1 MRVPPL
7 RFQSTPHQPAP
18 KPLEGE
24 SRPEASPGERPP
36 QVDVNW
42 MTLQQSSSL
51 DAEQRRM
58 AGLRLSD
65 QLRHQAEEALRTT
78 LNFRI

>member
-1 MRVPPL
+1 
-7 RFQSTPHQPAP
+7 
-18 KPLEGE
+18 
-24 SRPEASPGERPP
+24 
-36 QVDVNW
+36 